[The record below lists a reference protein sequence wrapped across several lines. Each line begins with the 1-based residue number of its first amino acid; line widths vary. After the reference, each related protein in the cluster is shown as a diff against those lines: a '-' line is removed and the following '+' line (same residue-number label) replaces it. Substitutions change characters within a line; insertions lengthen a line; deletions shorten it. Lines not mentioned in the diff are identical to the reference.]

1 MSDIFEK
8 FDSMFDLEGLKKDLK
23 EIEKVEKKEFKEIP
37 LGDYEVKVIKM
48 ELKESKSGKP
58 MIATQ
63 FKIIAGEYENSRI
76 FMNQVLSHSF
86 HFKIVN
92 EFLNALKSS
101 KIVEFKSFGQYADL
115 ITNIEIEIEEKEY
128 ALNYGDNKGF
138 KTFKIIDVFK

>member
-1 MSDIFEK
+1 MSTIFEK
-8 FDSMFDLEGLKKDLK
+8 FDKMFDLEGLKKDLK
-23 EIEKVEKKEFKEIP
+23 EIEKVQEKEYKEVP
-37 LGDYEVKVIKM
+37 LGDYEIKVVKM

-58 MIATQ
+58 MLAAQ

-92 EFLNALKSS
+92 EFLNTLKS
-101 KIVEFKSFGQYADL
+101 KQVIEFKTFGQYAEL
-115 ITNIEIEIEEKEY
+115 ITNVSIDIEEKEY
-128 ALNYGDNKGF
+128 ALKYEENRGF